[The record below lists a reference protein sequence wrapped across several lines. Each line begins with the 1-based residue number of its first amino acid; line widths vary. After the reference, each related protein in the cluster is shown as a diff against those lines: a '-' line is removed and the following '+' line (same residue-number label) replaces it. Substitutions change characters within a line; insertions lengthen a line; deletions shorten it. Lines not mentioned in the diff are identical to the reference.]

1 MLVTETGQLLSVLK
15 IYVYVLY
22 LFPQNKSNK
31 GKKGTVQLFSNKKNE
46 KKKTRN
52 ESFCHICFS
61 HEYDYCYLLR
71 IRFRK
76 GFSFIEIQ
84 IKSVMWLDYYVGS
97 TVETTAVTFH

>member
-1 MLVTETGQLLSVLK
+1 M
-15 IYVYVLY
+15 
-22 LFPQNKSNK
+22 
-31 GKKGTVQLFSNKKNE
+31 KK